1 MIRHGERRVA
11 MLAASDQYQLVV
23 RWSPPWLGTLLN
35 LEVASDWNR
44 NWSHCRRSRNRP
56 IWRWPSREEH
66 DVNHPSQRRTTS
78 AEFLEPNAMQLTT
91 ACSMSA
97 SRPVLAT

>member
-35 LEVASDWNR
+35 LEVPSDWNR
-44 NWSHCRRSRNRP
+44 NWSHFDTEPPAFDRQTVLTLTLN
-56 IWRWPSREEH
+56 WRA
-66 DVNHPSQRRTTS
+66 DRTWS
-78 AEFLEPNAMQLTT
+78 GE
-91 ACSMSA
+91 MSA
-97 SRPVLAT
+97 VTQPTDLALAVKGGT

>member
-1 MIRHGERRVA
+1 VIRHGERRVA

-44 NWSHCRRSRNRP
+44 NWSHFDTEPPAFDRQTVLTLTLN
-56 IWRWPSREEH
+56 WRA
-66 DVNHPSQRRTTS
+66 DRTWS
-78 AEFLEPNAMQLTT
+78 GE
-91 ACSMSA
+91 MSA
-97 SRPVLAT
+97 VT